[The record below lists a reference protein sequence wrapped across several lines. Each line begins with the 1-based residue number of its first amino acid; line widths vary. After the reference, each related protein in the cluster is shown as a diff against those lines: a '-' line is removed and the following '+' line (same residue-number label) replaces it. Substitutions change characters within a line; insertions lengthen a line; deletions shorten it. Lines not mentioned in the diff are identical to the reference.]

1 MKKANVITT
10 IKIPSRITERIRDI
24 QKYKESYYITIEKLL
39 DKNNNKKI

>member
-1 MKKANVITT
+1 MKIAIITT
-10 IKIPSRITERIRDI
+10 IKIPSRITARIKDI